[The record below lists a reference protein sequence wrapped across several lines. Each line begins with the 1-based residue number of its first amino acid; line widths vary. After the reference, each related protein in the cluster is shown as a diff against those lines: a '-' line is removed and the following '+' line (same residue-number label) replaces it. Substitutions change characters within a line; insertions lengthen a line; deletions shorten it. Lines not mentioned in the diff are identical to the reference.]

1 MVLLV
6 SSIQLFAALV
16 CVSDFSLYRINAEAC
31 PLRYRFT
38 EIDHLSSDYLDLRID
53 AARVSAHRRKTL
65 SGR

>member
-16 CVSDFSLYRINAEAC
+16 CVSDFSLYCINAEARS
-31 PLRYRFT
+31 LRYRFT

-53 AARVSAHRRKTL
+53 AARVSAHRGKTL